1 MRIEQMGLHPDLV
14 TTPLSIDV
22 VTTTTAASTPKPLSA
37 KSVTIEVYE
46 AEDFI
51 NEARE
56 EDATLFACVITN
68 PTLA

>member
-22 VTTTTAASTPKPLSA
+22 VATTTMASTPKPPSVQ
-37 KSVTIEVYE
+37 SVTIEVYE

-56 EDATLFACVITN
+56 DNATLFACVITN